1 MREAYYRDITMC
13 SLERVSSSRIDHT
26 YTKNGIVLGETERF
40 HFSTQMI
47 VADFDVQRFIHERL
61 KTGPGLVSASQ
72 RAQATSFDGVDRLA
86 VFRSRPAPAG
96 SCLLP
101 SFIIKQLFKTSLHD
115 ASYLRLLKKAKRLSR
130 VVFRTKALCPIGTS
144 FQTIWLDEPW
154 LENALE

>member
-101 SFIIKQLFKTSLHD
+101 SFMIKQLFKTSLHD

-130 VVFRTKALCPIGTS
+130 VLFLTKALCPS
-144 FQTIWLDEPW
+144 
-154 LENALE
+154 ENFLSDHLVG

>member
-1 MREAYYRDITMC
+1 MSTIAQAAGQYQVATVVGLP
-13 SLERVSSSRIDHT
+13 LEVIEKLYNCAAFQGDHAVL
-26 YTKNGIVLGETERF
+26 GIVPKTYLPTKEYYEERF

-61 KTGPGLVSASQ
+61 KTGPGLVSAPQ

-101 SFIIKQLFKTSLHD
+101 SLHD
-115 ASYLRLLKKAKRLSR
+115 KA
-130 VVFRTKALCPIGTS
+130 A
-144 FQTIWLDEPW
+144 FQ
-154 LENALE
+154 N